1 MQYSYRNVKSY
12 SLFLFWITDKTNM
25 TLRAFKYLSPLI
37 VYIGSFRAFTIT
49 GWEIWV
55 PLIYAWIIVPVM
67 ELFTRPEPANMS
79 AAEEEIARNDKSYDY
94 FLYLVV
100 LLQYA
105 ALTRFLYAMSHDQ
118 MSLLDIIGRIW
129 VMGILCGVFGINVG
143 HELGH
148 RASRFEQTLAK
159 MLLLTS
165 LYMHFY
171 VEHNKGHHKRV
182 ATPEDPSSARKG
194 EWVYSFYFRSILF
207 SYISAWHIAAND
219 NRKKNKPVFSF
230 YNEMIQ
236 YTLIQIT
243 FVAVIFLVF
252 GWLVTLYFLAA
263 AAIGIIL
270 LETVNYIEHYGLQ
283 RKRLTDGKYERTMPA
298 HSWNSDHVIGRIM
311 LFELSRH
318 SDHHYLASRKYQL
331 LRHHDDSPQMPT
343 GYPGMMILSLL
354 PPVWFY
360 IMNRRIKALQK
371 R

>member
-165 LYMHFY
+165 LYIFA
-171 VEHNKGHHKRV
+171 V
-182 ATPEDPSSARKG
+182 
-194 EWVYSFYFRSILF
+194 SFSV
-207 SYISAWHIAAND
+207 ISAPGISRPMITA
-219 NRKKNKPVFSF
+219 KKTSR
-230 YNEMIQ
+230 
-236 YTLIQIT
+236 
-243 FVAVIFLVF
+243 
-252 GWLVTLYFLAA
+252 YF
-263 AAIGIIL
+263 
-270 LETVNYIEHYGLQ
+270 HF
-283 RKRLTDGKYERTMPA
+283 TM
-298 HSWNSDHVIGRIM
+298 
-311 LFELSRH
+311 
-318 SDHHYLASRKYQL
+318 K
-331 LRHHDDSPQMPT
+331 
-343 GYPGMMILSLL
+343 
-354 PPVWFY
+354 
-360 IMNRRIKALQK
+360 
-371 R
+371 